1 MVTVFLLFNYMYV
14 PGTAFSGGGAAGNV
28 STYVFLFGST
38 IVLME
43 TAQAA

>member
-28 STYVFLFGST
+28 STFSFLRST